1 MSRIDRLLDDIRA
14 TDEARYE
21 LVQQL
26 RAIVFEL
33 SPQAT
38 EEVKYGGLL
47 FLQREPFC
55 GVFAYA
61 KHVSVELPEGH
72 ALVDRHQVLE
82 GQGKYRRHIKLRD
95 RDDISRKYVKDY
107 VQQALEFCVNKNA
120 S

>member
-47 FLQREPFC
+47 FCSENPF
-55 GVFAYA
+55 VAY
-61 KHVSVELPEGH
+61 SPT
-72 ALVDRHQVLE
+72 QSM
-82 GQGKYRRHIKLRD
+82 YRSSCRRGM
-95 RDDISRKYVKDY
+95 R
-107 VQQALEFCVNKNA
+107 
-120 S
+120 